1 MQVSPEMEHYFSSLH
16 EGLTK
21 AIEVAAQARARGL
34 DPRMEVEIPVA
45 SDLADRVE
53 ALLGYKGVAA
63 RLRELELEMSREEA
77 ALKIG
82 DAFVAKEFGETT
94 REEILDHAIRTSMA
108 LLTEGVV
115 AAPTE
120 GIAKV
125 GVGKNDDGTEYLK
138 VYYAGPIR
146 SAGGTAQALSVLV
159 GDYVRRGLG
168 LNRFIPRP
176 EEVERYIEEI
186 RQYNNI
192 MSLQYLPSETELRLI
207 IENCPVCID
216 GEPTESVEV
225 SGYRNLE
232 RVETNVVRGGM
243 ALVVAEGLALKAPK
257 VQKNV
262 RKMKM
267 EGWDWLDA
275 LISGAAAKGG
285 DDDDETSALKPK
297 DKYIRDLIG
306 GRPVFSYPMR
316 KGGFRLRY
324 GRSRNTG
331 FAAAGLNPST
341 MHILGDFLATGTQMK
356 VERPGKAAGIV
367 PVDTI
372 EGPTV
377 RLVGGE
383 IRRIDDKDEAVRL
396 MGQVEAILDVG
407 EMLVSYGEFAENNHP
422 LMPGAYCEEWWLL
435 EGGERTPENE
445 REAIEMALAGAYL
458 HPRYT
463 YFWDDCTPAQV
474 RSLADFVAA
483 KGRLEEGRLLLPLD
497 AEAKA
502 ILEELLVPHRVHDE
516 TVVIA
521 EPMVLLACLGLNF
534 RLERRAQW
542 KDAPSEEAMAMVA
555 HLAGF
560 RLRSKAGTRIG
571 GRMGRPGKSKPREMR
586 PPPHGLF
593 PVGDAGGSRRSVQ
606 EASHHSAGGNGRTGV
621 ITVEVGKR
629 RCTAC
634 GAVTFKN
641 ACDEC
646 GAHTVPVFNCPRCG
660 RETKGEEC
668 PGCGAGSV
676 CAQVIPLDIKQEYA
690 RALQHLGMRESEF
703 KLVKGVKG
711 LMSRERTV
719 EAMEKAV
726 LRAARNLY
734 VFKDGTIRYDM
745 IDLPLTHIRP
755 REIGVSPEK
764 LRELGYA
771 RDIHGVPLTDS
782 EQVLELKAQD
792 ILVSRGC
799 GDHLVQVAGFID
811 DMLAK
816 LYGLEPY
823 YGVKTR
829 DDMVGHLLMGLAPH
843 TSAGVLARLIG
854 FSEANVGYA
863 HPFFHAAKRRNCFH
877 GDTEIPVFDGTVWK
891 RRSIREFVLENFDVN
906 RPGLDRVGTYYSDP
920 AKPCS
925 VHSIDTHGNIHIKRI
940 TSVSVHRAPKA
951 LIHFE
956 TRRGRSLTVTPEH
969 AMILCDLTYLRKI
982 KAMEVKINDCVPLF
996 EGGVMITD
1004 TITQAEIVPATEE
1017 FVYCLTVADDHSLV
1031 ANGIFTGQCDGDE
1044 DCVMLLLDGLI
1055 NFSRAFLPETRGG
1068 SMDAPLVLTERIDPS
1083 EIDKE
1088 SHNVDACAA
1097 YPLDLYLKGLE
1108 YAHPKE
1114 LEKVIDHVELRL
1126 GTPAQYE
1133 GIMFTHDTSDIS
1145 AGPAESTYTL
1155 LATMIEKL
1163 DAELNLAR
1171 IIRAVDEDDVAE
1183 RVLNTHFI
1191 RDLMGNLNAFSRQ
1204 KLRCTRCNAKYRR
1217 MPMTGKCTRC
1227 GGNVIQTVH
1236 EGSVKKY
1243 LEMSRKMC
1251 EDFAVREYTRQRIEV
1266 LEMAIE
1272 STFGKDNEKQ
1282 LGLADFM

>member
-1 MQVSPEMEHYFSSLH
+1 MQKVSPEMEHYFASLH
-16 EGLTK
+16 EGLAE
-21 AIEVAAQARARGL
+21 AIGVAARARARGL
-34 DPRMEVEIPVA
+34 DPRQEVEIPVA

-53 ALLGYKGVAA
+53 ALLGYRGVAA
-63 RLRELELEMSREEA
+63 RLRELEQEMSREEA

-82 DAFVAKEFGETT
+82 DAFVAQEFGETT

-125 GVGKNDDGTEYLK
+125 GIGKNDDGTEYLK

-159 GDYVRRGLG
+159 GDYVRRALG

-176 EEVERYIEEI
+176 DEVERYIEEI
-186 RQYNNI
+186 RQYNTI
-192 MSLQYLPSETELRLI
+192 MSLQYLPSERELRLI
-207 IENCPVCID
+207 VENCPVCID

-257 VQKNV
+257 IQKNV

-267 EGWDWLDA
+267 EGWDWLDE
-275 LISGAAAKGG
+275 LIVGAAAKG
-285 DDDDETSALKPK
+285 DDDDDAGAALKPK

-331 FAAAGLNPST
+331 FAAAGLNPAT

-383 IRRIDDKDEAVRL
+383 VRRVDDKDEAVAL
-396 MGQVEAILDVG
+396 AGTVEAILDVG

-422 LMPGAYCEEWWLL
+422 LMPGAYCEEWWRL
-435 EGGERTPENE
+435 EGGEKTPDNE
-445 REAIEMALAGAYL
+445 MEAIEMALAGAYL

-474 RSLADFVAA
+474 RILADVVAA
-483 KGRLEEGRLLLPLD
+483 HGRLEEGRLLLPID
-497 AEAKA
+497 AGAKA
-502 ILEELLVPHRVHDE
+502 ILEELLVPHTVMDE
-516 TVVIA
+516 TVAIA
-521 EPMVLLACLGLNF
+521 DPMVLLACLGLNV
-534 RLERRAQW
+534 RLEHRAQW
-542 KDAPSEEAMAMVA
+542 QDAPDTDAMALA
-555 HLAGF
+555 SHLAGF
-560 RLRSKAGTRIG
+560 RMRSKAGTRIG

-606 EASHHSAGGNGRTGV
+606 EASHHSAGGNGKTGV
-621 ITVEVGKR
+621 ITAEVGKR
-629 RCTAC
+629 RCAAC
-634 GAVTFKN
+634 GAITFRN
-641 ACDEC
+641 ACEC
-646 GAHTVPVFNCPRCG
+646 GAHTVPVFSCPRCG
-660 RETKGEEC
+660 RETGGEEC
-668 PGCGAGSV
+668 PACGAGSV
-676 CAQVIPLDIKQEYA
+676 CAQVIPIDVRQEYA
-690 RALQHLGMRESEF
+690 RALQHLGMRESEL

-711 LMSRERTV
+711 LMSRERTI

-726 LRAARNLY
+726 LRAARNLF

-745 IDLPLTHIRP
+745 IDLPLTHFRP
-755 REIGVSPEK
+755 REIEVSPER
-764 LRELGYA
+764 LRELGYTH
-771 RDIHGVPLTDS
+771 DIRSEPLAGA

-811 DMLAK
+811 DMLEK
-816 LYGLEPY
+816 LYGQEPY
-823 YGVKTR
+823 YRVKTR
-829 DDMVGHLLMGLAPH
+829 GDLVGHLLMGLAPH

-854 FSEANVGYA
+854 YTEANVGYA
-863 HPFFHAAKRRNCFH
+863 HPFFHAAKRRNCFR
-877 GDTEIPVFDGTVWK
+877 GDTEIAVYDGSVWK
-891 RRSIREFVLENFDVN
+891 KRPIREFVLENFDIN
-906 RPGLDRVGTYYSDP
+906 RPGIDRAGTYYSDP
-920 AKPCS
+920 ARPFS
-925 VHSIDTHGNIHIKRI
+925 VHSIDCHGTIHIKRI

-956 TRRGRSLTVTPEH
+956 TRRGRTLTVTPEH
-969 AMILCDLTYLRKI
+969 AMIVCDLIHLRKI
-982 KAMEVKINDCVPLF
+982 KAMEVKVNDCVPLF

-1004 TITQAEIVPATEE
+1004 TITRAEIVPATDTH
-1017 FVYCLTVADDHSLV
+1017 VYCVTVADDHSLV

-1068 SMDAPLVLTERIDPS
+1068 SMDAPLVLTERIDPA

-1097 YPLDLYLKGLE
+1097 YPLDLYLKALE
-1108 YAHPKE
+1108 YAHPRE

-1155 LATMIEKL
+1155 MATMIEKL

-1204 KLRCTRCNAKYRR
+1204 KLRCTRCNAKFRR

-1243 LEMSRKMC
+1243 LEMSRQMC

-1272 STFGKDNEKQ
+1272 ATFGKDNEKQ